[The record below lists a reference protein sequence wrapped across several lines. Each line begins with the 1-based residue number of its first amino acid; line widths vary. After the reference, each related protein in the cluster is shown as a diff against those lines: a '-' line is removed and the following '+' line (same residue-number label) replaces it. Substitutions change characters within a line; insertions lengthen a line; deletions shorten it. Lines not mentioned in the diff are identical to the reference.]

1 MSILA
6 QNVSRRRPGR
16 VKRGPANASVRILAS
31 REVTSTAHRVPPRL
45 VRRRGRPS
53 RLSSPASLAALASH
67 ADLAEVLTVG
77 MLVPCFT
84 WVVQLGAS
92 AFALPPAN
100 RRALLGRP
108 RPDLSDRVYRSL
120 ACGDRQLVLAA
131 CPALALCGKRP
142 AQCGDHGCGSVS
154 AVRSARNRRR
164 LAAQLVPDH
173 HREHDA
179 LRVVEQKLVVTSHQ
193 YANISP
199 GSCVILIA

>member
-1 MSILA
+1 MEGPPADAL
-6 QNVSRRRPGR
+6 
-16 VKRGPANASVRILAS
+16 RGYSLPETAAWFTAGAA
-31 REVTSTAHRVPPRL
+31 VTAVFS
-45 VRRRGRPS
+45 G
-53 RLSSPASLAALASH
+53 SLAALASH
-67 ADLAEVLTVG
+67 ADLAEVLTIG

-84 WVVQLGAS
+84 WVVQFGAS
-92 AFALPPAN
+92 AFALSARVSPT
-100 RRALLGRP
+100 LLGRP
-108 RPDLSDRVYRSL
+108 RPYLSDRLDRSL
-120 ACGDRQLVLAA
+120 AGGDRQLVLAA

-142 AQCGDHGCGSVS
+142 GQRGDHGCGSVS

-199 GSCVILIA
+199 GSRVILIA